1 MSTEQRIALEAIPD
15 EDLMVGRAELAAA
28 LHDPPETGLMSNA
41 QLTAYLLATVLA
53 TVLAAIV
60 WSATH

>member
-1 MSTEQRIALEAIPD
+1 MSHEQLAALDSVPD

-28 LHDPPETGLMSNA
+28 LHDAPDTGLMSNA
-41 QLTAYLLATVLA
+41 RLTAYLLATVIA

-60 WSATH
+60 WSATN